1 MKNIRKIILSFF
13 TFILVL
19 NLSACQNSTKKASE
33 NVHAFTTELRDAKNL
48 EYVSQ
53 VYRKYLNT
61 QEEHKIYR
69 SEMITRQ
76 GKIQFNPQIY
86 LEAYNERK
94 ADYVNQYD
102 QKTFFDEA
110 LITIG
115 APYRLD
121 HGEQI
126 YSPSEGVTYT
136 GYVNK
141 QKQLEWKPTQD
152 WKYGKVKEDPKLGHN
167 EEFLKLYETYAEQFI
182 RTEDNQF
189 VYLEFKGDVK
199 DNLDLVGAFHSS
211 VFKSNMFTDE
221 RDYIT
226 GVDIQIKLVME
237 KVEDGDKK
245 LVPSEAKI
253 ILTTTSEN
261 TEKKWNAT
269 SEDHFEFYYRNFNKV
284 GDIEKPEGVTLQ

>member
-1 MKNIRKIILSFF
+1 
-13 TFILVL
+13 
-19 NLSACQNSTKKASE
+19 
-33 NVHAFTTELRDAKNL
+33 
-48 EYVSQ
+48 
-53 VYRKYLNT
+53 
-61 QEEHKIYR
+61 
-69 SEMITRQ
+69 MITRQ

-167 EEFLKLYETYAEQFI
+167 EEFLKLYETYAEQFT

-199 DNLDLVGAFHSS
+199 DNLDLIGAFHSS

-226 GVDIQIKLVME
+226 GVNIQIKLVME

-245 LVPSEAKI
+245 IVPSEAKI

-284 GDIEKPEGVTLQ
+284 GEIEKPEGVILQ